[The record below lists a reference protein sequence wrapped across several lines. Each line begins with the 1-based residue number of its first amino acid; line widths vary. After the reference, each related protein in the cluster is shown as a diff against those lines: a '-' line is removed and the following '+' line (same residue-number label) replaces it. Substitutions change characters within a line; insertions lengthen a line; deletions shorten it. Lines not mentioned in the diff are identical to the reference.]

1 MKKTIIKAVA
11 VAAVALAARSAM
23 AAADSYLY
31 WMVGDT
37 VKNLYHGID
46 VSSEWDYAKVRV
58 GDGDTYLS
66 WYNQGDMTTAQGNDK
81 LARLSDTTG
90 TSAAYWGM
98 LDQSATEQT
107 ITFELWADG
116 ENGGTMVEYL
126 TQSIGALKDF
136 IYTNG
141 STSGATAYT
150 LTGVVPEPTSG
161 LLMLFGL
168 AGLALRRKRRV

>member
-11 VAAVALAARSAM
+11 VAAVALAAHSAM

-37 VKNLYHGID
+37 VNNLYHGID

-58 GDGDTYLS
+58 GESSYLNWYNAGGTTSGGDTL
-66 WYNQGDMTTAQGNDK
+66 DRVD
-81 LARLSDTTG
+81 DTHG
-90 TSAAYWGM
+90 TPAAYWGM

-116 ENGGTMVEYL
+116 EGGGTMVEYL

>member
-58 GDGDTYLS
+58 GDGDTYLN
-66 WYNQGDMTTAQGNDK
+66 WYNAGETTSGGDSLDRVAADQGTQ
-81 LARLSDTTG
+81 
-90 TSAAYWGM
+90 AAYWGM

>member
-1 MKKTIIKAVA
+1 MKKTIIKTVA
-11 VAAVALAARSAM
+11 VAAVALAAHSAM

-37 VKNLYHGID
+37 VENLYHGID

-58 GDGDTYLS
+58 GESSYLN
-66 WYNQGDMTTAQGNDK
+66 WYNAGATTSGGDFLD
-81 LARLSDTTG
+81 RIDG
-90 TSAAYWGM
+90 THGTQAAYWGM

-116 ENGGTMVEYL
+116 EGGATMVEYL

-141 STSGATAYT
+141 STSGATAYV

-168 AGLALRRKRRV
+168 AGLALRRKRRA